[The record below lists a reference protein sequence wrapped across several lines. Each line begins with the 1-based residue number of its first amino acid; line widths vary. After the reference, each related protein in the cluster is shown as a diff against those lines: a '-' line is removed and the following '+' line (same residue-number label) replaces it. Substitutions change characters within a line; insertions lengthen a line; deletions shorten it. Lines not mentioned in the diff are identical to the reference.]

1 MATMDEA
8 KQRTAD
14 AEEHRKIY
22 NGIMKASTE
31 VGVPLCMGLAIFFT
45 QLVLANGIGVGMA
58 AAHEEAVVVRTKKQH
73 GRDDGTYIAFDEN
86 AAVIIDADAEPPRGR
101 NDDGAQFERKRG
113 LGRRRRIE
121 QRAPE
126 RLAIG

>member
-45 QLVLANGIGVGMA
+45 QLVLANGIGVA
-58 AAHEEAVVVRTKKQH
+58 FISFVAVYMFVWWVVRTFFTH
-73 GRDDGTYIAFDEN
+73 
-86 AAVIIDADAEPPRGR
+86 
-101 NDDGAQFERKRG
+101 
-113 LGRRRRIE
+113 
-121 QRAPE
+121 
-126 RLAIG
+126 